1 MRLKKPCQCMGLDLW
16 QARSSGTLIV
26 SHVRANWPWTI
37 AWPLSVGHRHW
48 SGLHSGK
55 EKGKKKKKKKPGQ
68 TGHMFTFS
76 CLRSAAK
83 SWVTIKVRSQECLTN
98 FSGNK
103 QGKIILKKYWILKL
117 WKKQRQQ
124 DANQGK
130 IWANNLIEA

>member
-1 MRLKKPCQCMGLDLW
+1 MGLDLW
-16 QARSSGTLIV
+16 QARSPGPLIV
-26 SHVRANWPWTI
+26 SHVRANWPRTI

-48 SGLHSGK
+48 CGLHSGK
-55 EKGKKKKKKKPGQ
+55 EKGKKKKKKPGQ
-68 TGHMFTFS
+68 TGHMFTLS

-83 SWVTIKVRSQECLTN
+83 SWVAIKVRSQGCLSN

-103 QGKIILKKYWILKL
+103 QGKIILKEYWILKQG
-117 WKKQRQQ
+117 KKQRQQ